1 MPYLSIIQLIWI
13 LVHYRLFSPL
23 AVICSSLVFEPEV
36 IELMIGRRRMMM
48 MMMAMA
54 APLIFTL
61 IQMYFYNQ
69 QQIGGGETFIV
80 EGGKMK

>member
-1 MPYLSIIQLIWI
+1 MQYLSIIQLIWI
-13 LVHYRLFSPL
+13 LVHCRLFSPL
-23 AVICSSLVFEPEV
+23 PVICSSLVFEPKV
-36 IELMIGRRRMMM
+36 IELMIGRMMM
-48 MMMAMA
+48 MMMMM

-80 EGGKMK
+80 